1 MSSSSSSGGHLAI
14 ENFEPLMKKL
24 VDQHQRQFENALSI
38 SISWKDDNTNA
49 SRDIH
54 NFQAI
59 LHLFGYPK
67 AEEFVIPIDSK
78 VPGWDVADKIR
89 ALILQAMAM
98 TGRTIIFI
106 HYAGH
111 GLNWNEDLHFCD
123 ASGRKHFNVESNILS
138 LVNSASPI
146 TDAHNIDVVLI
157 FDSCYSYLVTR
168 GFTGES
174 RVVEILAAVD
184 EKTRLAFSPG
194 VRASFTGKLYA
205 EIIRRKHLGAKDI
218 ELADLITHLR
228 KESPLKKPSYRLLMG
243 ANSLR
248 LTIPGDTEG
257 GPTYQPLGPATHAIF
272 SFRLAKSLS
281 VNQLASFR
289 DWIWQLPRE
298 NGLTLEGAYET
309 QSMLLIF
316 EAPYTFWLKLDGYNF
331 VQLISEAESGNILR
345 STPTSTPVP
354 KKENIHPNPSHVAS
368 KSVFHPGRHCS
379 Y

>member
-1 MSSSSSSGGHLAI
+1 MSSSSSLDGHLAI

-24 VDQHQRQFENALSI
+24 VDQHCQQHENALSI
-38 SISWKDDNTNA
+38 SISWQDDNTNA
-49 SRDIH
+49 TRDVQ

-59 LHLFGYPK
+59 LRILGYSK
-67 AEEFVIPIDSK
+67 AEEFIIPIDSL
-78 VPGWDVADKIR
+78 VPGWEVVDKIR
-89 ALILQAMAM
+89 ALILQAMGM
-98 TGRTIIFI
+98 TRRTIIFI

-123 ASGRKHFNVESNILS
+123 ASGRKHFNVDSNILS

-157 FDSCYSYLVTR
+157 FDSCYSYLATR

-184 EKTRLAFSPG
+184 EKSKLAFSPG

-205 EIIRRKHLGAKDI
+205 EILRRKQLGTKDI
-218 ELADLITHLR
+218 ELADLIAHLR
-228 KESPLKKPSYRLLMG
+228 KESPVKKPSYRLLVG
-243 ANSLR
+243 GNSLR

-257 GPTYQPLGPATHAIF
+257 SSIHPPPGPAIHAVF

-281 VNQLASFR
+281 IHQLIGFR
-289 DWIWQLPRE
+289 DWVWKLPRE
-298 NGLTLEGAYET
+298 IGLTLDAVYET
-309 QSMLLIF
+309 ESMTLMF
-316 EAPYTFWLKLDGYNF
+316 RAPCSFWLKLDGYDF
-331 VQLISEAESGNILR
+331 VELICQAKSDNLLLSIPAS
-345 STPTSTPVP
+345 STQELN
-354 KKENIHPNPSHVAS
+354 KENINPNPAS
-368 KSVFHPGRHCS
+368 KSGRYCS